1 MQPVHFVLIMAPRS
15 SKASSQLMAG
25 SCGEISEYNLMCQ
38 CQRSDLLGAV
48 RGMEVYSHCNSYVH
62 TLCSRYRRSLLQCMH
77 GRYRFLLFCAL
88 NHILLLIYYVEDA
101 PAPASIHS
109 FQTHITDGKIYVTA
123 DPANTTKEK
132 KSRPPKL
139 LSSGSEVGGAG
150 VVIVGGGSG
159 AFHATESL
167 REVSLAHTRW
177 T

>member
-1 MQPVHFVLIMAPRS
+1 
-15 SKASSQLMAG
+15 
-25 SCGEISEYNLMCQ
+25 
-38 CQRSDLLGAV
+38 
-48 RGMEVYSHCNSYVH
+48 
-62 TLCSRYRRSLLQCMH
+62 
-77 GRYRFLLFCAL
+77 
-88 NHILLLIYYVEDA
+88 LLIYYVEDA

-159 AFHATESL
+159 AFHAIESL
-167 REVSLAHTRW
+167 REVSLAYWPPFAGLNENLTCNQHGFKAPITILSQETNAPIDRCAARL
-177 T
+177 